1 MFASLLLV
9 FREVLEAALIVTIVL
24 AVTRG
29 LAARGRWVGSG
40 IAAGVVGAVVVA
52 LFAEAIA
59 GAMQGVGQEVF
70 SAGVLLAAVLMLAWH
85 AIWMSQHGRELA
97 AQMKAVG
104 GAVVAGT
111 RPPSV
116 LIAVVAL
123 AVLREGSEIV
133 LFMYG
138 ISASGAS
145 ATSQLVGGT
154 LGVLGGVLVGGL
166 LYFGLLR
173 VPLKHF
179 FTVTNWMIVLLAA
192 GMAAQAA
199 GYLTQADLVPLL
211 HDQVWDTSWLL
222 SNQSEVGV
230 ALKTLVG
237 YDAQPT
243 GIMLVFYAATAL
255 AIVLGMKLFG
265 GARPAPAKAATEAA

>member
-1 MFASLLLV
+1 MFAALLMV
-9 FREVLEAALIVTIVL
+9 FREVLEAALIITIVM

-29 LAARGRWVGSG
+29 VPGRGKWIVGG
-40 IAAGVVGAVVVA
+40 IAAGVLGAVVVA
-52 LFAEAIA
+52 LFTGAIA
-59 GAMQGVGQEVF
+59 ESMEGVGQELF
-70 SAGVLLAAVLMLAWH
+70 NASVLLLAVLMLAWH

-97 AQMKAVG
+97 AQMKTVG

-138 ISASGAS
+138 LSA
-145 ATSQLVGGT
+145 GGT
-154 LGVLGGVLVGGL
+154 SVAAQAVGSALGLIAGVALGAL

-173 VPLKHF
+173 IPLRHF
-179 FTVTNWMIVLLAA
+179 FTVTNWMVVFLAA
-192 GMAAQAA
+192 GMAGQAA
-199 GYLTQADLVPLL
+199 AYLVQADMLPVLKP
-211 HDQVWDTSWLL
+211 QMWDTSWLL
-222 SNQSEVGV
+222 TNHSDVGN
-230 ALKTLVG
+230 ALRALIG

-243 GIMLVFYAATAL
+243 GIQVLFWVATAVL
-255 AIVLGMKLFG
+255 IVLGMKFLG
-265 GARPAPAKAATEAA
+265 KSKGVRTAAA